1 MQDENKSINTLT
13 SPPMRKTVQ
22 YDIYSASTSSS
33 GQNSPSLS
41 SMSSRKRKISEE
53 TNASKCK
60 IQYTEYFDK
69 FESFLMEQV
78 KQPLSEVAI
87 FCNFLKIRLEKL
99 DQRYYL
105 EATHNIL
112 NELIRLETQME
123 GEK

>member
-1 MQDENKSINTLT
+1 MQDENKSINTLS

-33 GQNSPSLS
+33 DQKIHLLCRLS
-41 SMSSRKRKISEE
+41 AHEKEKYLKKLMLLNVK
-53 TNASKCK
+53 
-60 IQYTEYFDK
+60 QYTEYFDK

-112 NELIRLETQME
+112 NELIKLETQME
-123 GEK
+123 REK